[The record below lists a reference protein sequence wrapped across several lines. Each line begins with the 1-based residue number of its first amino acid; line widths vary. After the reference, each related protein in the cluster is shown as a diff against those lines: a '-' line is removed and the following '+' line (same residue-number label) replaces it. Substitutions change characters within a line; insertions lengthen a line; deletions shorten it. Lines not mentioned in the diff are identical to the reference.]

1 MSTKKTGL
9 QVRFKKHAR
18 DRIDE
23 RMLDYSVIE
32 ALAEGAAPMLAV
44 GKALRFRVG
53 KNVVVATKRDPNI
66 IEVITAWAR

>member
-1 MSTKKTGL
+1 MNAKKSGL

-23 RMLDYSVIE
+23 RNLDYAVIE
-32 ALAEGAAPMLAV
+32 GICEGAAPMLAV
-44 GKALRFRVG
+44 GKALRFKVG
-53 KNVVVATKRDPNI
+53 RNVVVATKRDHNI